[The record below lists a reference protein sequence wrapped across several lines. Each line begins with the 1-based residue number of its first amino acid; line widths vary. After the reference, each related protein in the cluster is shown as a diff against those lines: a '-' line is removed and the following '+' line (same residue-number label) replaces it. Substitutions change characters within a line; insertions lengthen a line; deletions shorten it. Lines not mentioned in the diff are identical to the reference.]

1 MDFDKIYK
9 GYLEWRLQYLQRQK
23 NPNRDFDR
31 HYFQNMTIEELI
43 WFKKNFIVK
52 TSFVV
57 IAKELVVEIID
68 EVINVKKEQRRN
80 EIIDD
85 IIG

>member
-1 MDFDKIYK
+1 
-9 GYLEWRLQYLQRQK
+9 
-23 NPNRDFDR
+23 
-31 HYFQNMTIEELI
+31 MTIEELI

-57 IAKELVVEIID
+57 IAKEHVVEIID

-80 EIIDD
+80 ERIDN
-85 IIG
+85 ILSK

>member
-1 MDFDKIYK
+1 
-9 GYLEWRLQYLQRQK
+9 
-23 NPNRDFDR
+23 
-31 HYFQNMTIEELI
+31 MTIEELI

-52 TSFVV
+52 TSFVSV
-57 IAKELVVEIID
+57 AKELVVEIID

>member
-68 EVINVKKEQRRN
+68 EVINVKEQRRN